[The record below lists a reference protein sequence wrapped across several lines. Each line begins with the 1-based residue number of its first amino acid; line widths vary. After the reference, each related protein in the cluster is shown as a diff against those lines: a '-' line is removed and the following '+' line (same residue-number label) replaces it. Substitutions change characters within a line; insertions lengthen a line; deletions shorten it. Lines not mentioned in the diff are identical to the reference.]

1 MDLRFAAFELITR
14 DAGLRALLVNYADRI
29 DRARVAEPPVP
40 ASCFLAL
47 AWSDNARPD
56 ARPGSQLLTA
66 RVHQPRRARGG
77 HAFLDTTLA
86 RLRAALTAP
95 AARGVLRSRCLPPPC
110 ARVEA
115 GVDTLFKTGLFEV
128 SPAAPRGSG
137 AALLDLAPWPG
148 QARVEAARPLAQPG
162 AVPSMN

>member
-14 DAGLRALLVNYADRI
+14 DAVLRALLVNYADRI
-29 DRARVAEPPVP
+29 DQARVPEPPAP

-47 AWSDNARPD
+47 AWSGSDRVD
-56 ARPGSQLLTA
+56 ARDGAQLLAA
-66 RVHQPRRARGG
+66 RAHLPRRLAER
-77 HAFLDTTLA
+77 HAHLDAVLA

-95 AARGVLRSRCLPPPC
+95 AARGVISTRCLPPPR
-110 ARVEA
+110 AAVEDGA
-115 GVDTLFKTGLFEV
+115 DTIFKTRMFEI

-137 AALLDLAPWPG
+137 AALLELAPWPG
-148 QARVEAARPLAQPG
+148 QAPVGAAPSLARRG